1 MQKKS
6 KGRLG
11 VITNAL
17 SMGQIPYK
25 SLLLKHFVFCL
36 MCGDPGE
43 RSPEFCGSMAR
54 IESSCA
60 RKLAPQT
67 LILDEDLTVNFPEH
81 FSALKQYA
89 LLPLALCAC
98 SAFAQNNELDEWQST
113 ERPIAAGQSYWLEE
127 LTSMEIRDLI
137 ADGTSTVIIATGGI
151 EENGPYLATGKHN
164 LILEA
169 ACPAIAAELGNAM
182 CAPIVKFVPEGSI
195 EPPSGAMLYPGSISL
210 SAATYEALLGDIA
223 SSLKQAGFSDI
234 VMIGDSGGNQRGMA
248 NVADKL
254 AEAWSGE
261 ATDIHFIREFY
272 DPGWVETEQFTEREL
287 GVAETQRDGYHDD
300 IWVTAMMMVTDPDQ
314 VRYQQRVDAGLASI
328 NGVAITPLAET
339 IQLGKD
345 MINFRAE
352 YTAAAI
358 RAAISDNK

>member
-1 MQKKS
+1 
-6 KGRLG
+6 
-11 VITNAL
+11 
-17 SMGQIPYK
+17 MGQVSDK
-25 SLLLKHFVFCL
+25 SLLLKQFVSYPD
-36 MCGDPGE
+36 G
-43 RSPEFCGSMAR
+43 
-54 IESSCA
+54 
-60 RKLAPQT
+60 LAPVSDRPGFAVACQFINQATRMSSRSQT
-67 LILDEDLTVNFPEH
+67 PILDEDMTVNFPKH
-81 FSALKQYA
+81 LSTATMLTTLKQSI
-89 LLPLALCAC
+89 LLLL
-98 SAFAQNNELDEWQST
+98 AFATTCALAQNSELEAWQST
-113 ERPIAAGQSYWLEE
+113 VRPIAAGQSYWLEE

-137 ADGTSTVIIATGGI
+137 AGGTSTVIIPTGGI

-169 ACPAIAAELGNAM
+169 ACPAIAAKLGNAL

-210 SAATYEALLGDIA
+210 SAATYEALLSDIA

-248 NVADKL
+248 NVANKL
-254 AEAWSGE
+254 AEAWSGD
-261 ATDIHFIREFY
+261 ATDIHFVREFY

-300 IWVTAMMMVTDPDQ
+300 IWVTAMMMVTDPEQ
-314 VRYQQRVDAGLASI
+314 VRYQQRMEAGLASI

-345 MINFRAE
+345 MINFRAK
-352 YTAAAI
+352 YTATAI
-358 RAAISDNK
+358 RAAISDSK